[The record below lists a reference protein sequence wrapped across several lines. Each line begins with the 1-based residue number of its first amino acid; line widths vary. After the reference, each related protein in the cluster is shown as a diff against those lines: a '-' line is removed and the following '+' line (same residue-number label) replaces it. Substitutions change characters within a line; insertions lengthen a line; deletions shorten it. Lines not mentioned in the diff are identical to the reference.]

1 MNRAIAAAFEKG
13 ILTVAASGNNNW
25 PAGEGSPSSAPEAIT
40 VASIDSNWQRSTF
53 SDYGPEVDI
62 FAPGRGVKSAWPTG
76 DNAYGLLTGTSHA
89 APHVAGVA
97 LYLLALEGG
106 DAASVTKRILE
117 LATKDRLPDTKGSE
131 NLVVRG
137 TSYPPPSSTR
147 FRRFH
152 LDALLTMGFAA
163 L

>member
-1 MNRAIAAAFEKG
+1 MQPG
-13 ILTVAASGNNNW
+13 T
-25 PAGEGSPSSAPEAIT
+25 GSPSSAPEAIT

-106 DAASVTKRILE
+106 AVAPALAQEMQERYSELLKGIAYTFAIAYCYASFRPE
-117 LATKDRLPDTKGSE
+117 L
-131 NLVVRG
+131 
-137 TSYPPPSSTR
+137 
-147 FRRFH
+147 
-152 LDALLTMGFAA
+152 LLTRA
-163 L
+163 